1 MPDARTGDTAANAYS
16 PSDVFFAVR
25 DSTAS
30 YGVVPFENSSNGSV
44 LTTLDLLIDRERMT
58 GDILVCGEVFLP
70 VHHCLLG
77 HAKGAPPAQSPV
89 LESDQHRISSSPPA
103 RSRPL
108 SDVSHITR
116 ILSHIQAFGQCHIF
130 LSTFLKGVEWQEV
143 SSTSKAAELV
153 AADASGKSAAIS
165 SSLAAGLH
173 GLDIL
178 ANGIQDRDDNVTRFF
193 ILRKGTFLQHPGNF
207 QAPAANGGQEVKW
220 KTMVAFR
227 VDHQASG
234 ALAEALLSF
243 KSFHLNLTSI
253 NSRPSRLRPWHYI
266 FLVEF
271 EGKRE
276 LDGTGPVNQ
285 ALVQLS
291 KSTGGWRWLGSWI
304 NQLE

>member
-1 MPDARTGDTAANAYS
+1 M
-16 PSDVFFAVR
+16 FFAVR
-25 DSTAS
+25 DSSAS
-30 YGVVPFENSSNGSV
+30 YGLVPFENSSNGSV
-44 LTTLDLLIDRERMT
+44 LTTLDLLIDRERKT
-58 GDILVCGEVFLP
+58 GDILVVGEVFLP

-77 HAKGAPPAQSPV
+77 HARGAPHVQPSV
-89 LESDQHRISSSPPA
+89 LDADQHRTSSPQPL
-103 RSRPL
+103 RSQPL
-108 SDVSHITR
+108 SDISHVTR

-130 LSTFLKGVEWQEV
+130 LSTYLKGAECQEV

-165 SSLAAGLH
+165 SSLAAGIH

-193 ILRKGTFLQHPGNF
+193 ILRKGSFLHPPVNVHE
-207 QAPAANGGQEVKW
+207 PAAKRGQEVKW

-234 ALAEALLSF
+234 ALADALLSF
-243 KSFHLNLTSI
+243 KSFNLNLTSI

-271 EGKRE
+271 EGRRA
-276 LDGTGPVNQ
+276 LDGTGQVNQ
-285 ALVQLS
+285 ALEQLS
-291 KSTGGWRWLGSWI
+291 RSTGGWRWLGSWI
-304 NQLE
+304 NQLESA